1 MEVQGGQVLQ
11 QLMTVRLIKDTAVVL
26 IGELAGEIGIAGDR
40 QGGVVEAETTIIKIR
55 GDGVIEPPELLRA
68 VQGRAKGRKGFLQC
82 FHFLALLIGGIFLTA
97 ALLVVFIDERFQ
109 FIDLALQLRAFHPAE
124 VQFSVGFLQRLPQS
138 GVVPDRGDQIL
149 DLHVTPPF

>member
-1 MEVQGGQVLQ
+1 MPSAILLDV
-11 QLMTVRLIKDTAVVL
+11 A
-26 IGELAGEIGIAGDR
+26 
-40 QGGVVEAETTIIKIR
+40 GVVVGTFAGCGMKKYISGSLNESINLALSVISAAV
-55 GDGVIEPPELLRA
+55 GVGLLGKA
-68 VQGRAKGRKGFLQC
+68 VHMSAAV
-82 FHFLALLIGGIFLTA
+82 LALLIGGIFLTA

-109 FIDLALQLRAFHPAE
+109 FIFLALQLRAFHPAE